1 MINLDKSIFKSMG
14 IAIFS
19 LFAIV
24 VLLSSF
30 EIIDEGERGII
41 TRFGEVS
48 RIATPGVTFV
58 MPFVYDIKVISIRT
72 TREDAMTM
80 ASSRDLQDVTTTIA
94 VQYNVEPTEEKIR
107 YIYSALGLN
116 FKQTIIEPAIQEA
129 TKSASA
135 LYSAE
140 ELITKRHE
148 VKDKILQTLKNRL
161 AVEGIVV
168 TNVDIVEF
176 KFSSNFNNAIEAK
189 VKAEQDALREKNN
202 LERFKFE
209 AEQKIVAAQAE
220 AEKIKIE
227 AEALRFNGDEIIR
240 KIEAEAYLEA
250 VKRWNGVLPTQMI
263 PGQTVPF
270 INIR

>member
-1 MINLDKSIFKSMG
+1 V
-14 IAIFS
+14 A
-19 LFAIV
+19 LFVITIV
-24 VLLSSF
+24 SSSF
-30 EIIDEGERGII
+30 EVIDEGERGII

-48 RIATPGVTFV
+48 RIASPGVTFV
-58 MPFVYDIKVISIRT
+58 MPFIYEIRTISIRT
-72 TREDAMTM
+72 IREDATTT
-80 ASSRDLQDVTTTIA
+80 ASSRDLQDVTTTVA
-94 VQYNVEPTEEKIR
+94 VQFNVDRSEEKIK

-148 VKDKILQTLKNRL
+148 VKDKILETLKLRL
-161 AVEGIVV
+161 FNEGINV

-176 KFSSNFNNAIEAK
+176 KFSSSFNRAIEAK

-202 LERFKFE
+202 LERIKFE
-209 AEQKIVAAQAE
+209 SDQKIVAAKAE

-227 AEALRFNGDEIIR
+227 ASALRENGEDIIE
-240 KIEAEAYLEA
+240 KIKAEAYLEA
-250 VKRWNGVLPTQMI
+250 VNVFYSLLKRYILFVILNYFDNFLQLNLLFLYI
-263 PGQTVPF
+263 F
-270 INIR
+270 HLLNR